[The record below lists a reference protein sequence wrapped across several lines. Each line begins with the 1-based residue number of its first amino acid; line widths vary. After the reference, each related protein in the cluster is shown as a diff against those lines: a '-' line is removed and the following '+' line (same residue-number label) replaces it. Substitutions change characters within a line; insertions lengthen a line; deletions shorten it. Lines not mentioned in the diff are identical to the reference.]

1 MPRPL
6 HVYDEKQPRT
16 STSTGMNLL
25 PAILIG
31 GPPHSGKTV
40 LSYSLSQALRERN
53 LTHYLMRAAPD
64 GEGNWSQEIPEKFLS
79 DIRFKG
85 QWTPRWTQVVCR
97 DVAAR
102 TVPLLVDI
110 GGKPTDEQFSIFD
123 QCTGAILITPNDEAR
138 QAWRRMIQSRGLPLI
153 ADLHSDLNGEDRLDA
168 AEDGAITGA

>member
-1 MPRPL
+1 
-6 HVYDEKQPRT
+6 
-16 STSTGMNLL
+16 MNLL